1 MVEHKIK
8 VTRIGNGWNVR
19 LFVNGVL
26 SSELRVYNRHDI
38 GVASRELLRTSDKI
52 GQPSQYSQAMR
63 HRTHKRE
70 IFEYI
75 GKREIVN
82 IKKGVVL
89 NGIKRCID

>member
-8 VTRIGNGWNVR
+8 VTHIGDGWNVR
-19 LFVNGVL
+19 LFVGGAL

-38 GVASRELLRTSDKI
+38 GVASRELLRTNDKM
-52 GQPSQYSQAMR
+52 GQPSQYSQSMR
-63 HRTHKRE
+63 HRTHKKE

-75 GKREIVN
+75 GKREVVN

-89 NGIKRCID
+89 HGTEH